1 MEIITNKR
9 KVKVM
14 KKKIKFIFS
23 ENITLLRLLQN
34 ETFKNSLNEFGFDEI
49 ELIGDDR
56 KNSSN
61 YIYEKNKSDLSW
73 LPMSISLIAITIAVI
88 TMIL

>member
-1 MEIITNKR
+1 
-9 KVKVM
+9 M
-14 KKKIKFIFS
+14 KLIFR
-23 ENITLLRLLQN
+23 ENTTLLRLLRD
-34 ETFKNSLNEFGFDEI
+34 ETFKKLLNESGFDEV

-56 KNSSN
+56 KNSFN

-73 LPMSISLIAITIAVI
+73 LPMIISLIAIAIAVI

>member
-1 MEIITNKR
+1 
-9 KVKVM
+9 M
-14 KKKIKFIFS
+14 KKKIKLIFGDNAS
-23 ENITLLRLLQN
+23 LLRLLQN
-34 ETFKNSLNEFGFDEI
+34 GTLKNSLNEFEFDEI

-56 KNSSN
+56 KNSFN

-73 LPMSISLIAITIAVI
+73 LPVSISLIAITIAVI

>member
-1 MEIITNKR
+1 
-9 KVKVM
+9 M
-14 KKKIKFIFS
+14 KKKIKFIFR
-23 ENITLLRLLQN
+23 ENTTLFRLLRD
-34 ETFKNSLNEFGFDEI
+34 ETFKNLLNESDFDEI

-56 KNSSN
+56 KNSFN
-61 YIYEKNKSDLSW
+61 YIYEKNKPDLSW

>member
-1 MEIITNKR
+1 MKR
-9 KVKVM
+9 
-14 KKKIKFIFS
+14 KIKFIFR
-23 ENITLLRLLQN
+23 ENTTLFRLLGD
-34 ETFKNSLNEFGFDEI
+34 ETFKNLLNESDFDEI

>member
-1 MEIITNKR
+1 
-9 KVKVM
+9 M
-14 KKKIKFIFS
+14 KKKIKLIFR
-23 ENITLLRLLQN
+23 ENTTLFRLLQD
-34 ETFKNSLNEFGFDEI
+34 ETFKKLINESGFDEI

-56 KNSSN
+56 KNSFN

-73 LPMSISLIAITIAVI
+73 LPMVISVIAIAIAVI

>member
-1 MEIITNKR
+1 
-9 KVKVM
+9 M
-14 KKKIKFIFS
+14 KKKIRLIFR
-23 ENITLLRLLQN
+23 ENTILLRLLRD
-34 ETFKNSLNEFGFDEI
+34 ETFKKLLNESGFDEI

-56 KNSSN
+56 KNSSK

>member
-1 MEIITNKR
+1 
-9 KVKVM
+9 M
-14 KKKIKFIFS
+14 KKKIKLVFRDNSSLFS
-23 ENITLLRLLQN
+23 LLQN
-34 ETFKNSLNEFGFDEI
+34 ETFKNLLNESNFDEI

-56 KNSSN
+56 KNSFN

-73 LPMSISLIAITIAVI
+73 LPVSISLIAITIAVI

>member
-1 MEIITNKR
+1 MN
-9 KVKVM
+9 
-14 KKKIKFIFS
+14 KKIRLIFR
-23 ENITLLRLLQN
+23 ENTILLRLLRD
-34 ETFKNSLNEFGFDEI
+34 ETFKKLLNESGFDEI

-73 LPMSISLIAITIAVI
+73 LPVSISLIAITIAVI

>member
-1 MEIITNKR
+1 
-9 KVKVM
+9 M

-34 ETFKNSLNEFGFDEI
+34 ETFKNLLNEFGFDEI

-56 KNSSN
+56 KNSYN

>member
-1 MEIITNKR
+1 
-9 KVKVM
+9 M
-14 KKKIKFIFS
+14 KKKIRLIFR
-23 ENITLLRLLQN
+23 ENTILLRLLRD
-34 ETFKNSLNEFGFDEI
+34 ETFKKLLNESGFDEI
-49 ELIGDDR
+49 ELIGVDK
-56 KNSSN
+56 KNSSK